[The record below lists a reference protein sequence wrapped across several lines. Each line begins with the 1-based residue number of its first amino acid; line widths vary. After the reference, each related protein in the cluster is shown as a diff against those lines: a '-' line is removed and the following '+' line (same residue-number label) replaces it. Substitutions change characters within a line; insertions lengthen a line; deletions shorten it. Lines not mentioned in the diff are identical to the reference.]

1 MQNMN
6 LFDIS
11 TIKQL
16 IGRYGFN
23 FSKSLGQNFL
33 TARWVPD
40 KIISLAQIDESTGV
54 LEIGPGIGALTS
66 ELSKTAGRVVAVE
79 IDKKLIP
86 LLRETLGICS
96 NVDIV
101 NENILKT
108 DLQALVSGYF
118 EGLRPVV
125 CANLPYNITTPVLS
139 KLIEAGC
146 FEKITVMVQK
156 EVALRICS
164 RPGTSEYGAF
174 TVYINYHCMPEI
186 LFDVPPDCFIPR
198 PGVTSSVISL
208 TPKEKPDFVN
218 DESMFFKIVRAA
230 FAQRRKTLVNALS
243 SCFGGKPDKT
253 ELARIISGCGYSEK
267 IRGETLGIPE
277 FAAISNAVGNAV
289 S

>member
-1 MQNMN
+1 MN